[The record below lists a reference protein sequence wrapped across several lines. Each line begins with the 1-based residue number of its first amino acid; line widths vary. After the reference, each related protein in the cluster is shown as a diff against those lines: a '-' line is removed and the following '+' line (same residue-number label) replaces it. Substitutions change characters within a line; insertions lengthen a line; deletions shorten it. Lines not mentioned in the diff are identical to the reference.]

1 MKGIAITA
9 WLGLVVLLGAVLP
22 TPVDAIPAFAR
33 KYRTSCMTCHV
44 AYPKLNM
51 YGEVFRLNGY
61 QVPEVEDELKQDDD
75 ISLGADSWKRVW
87 PNGVW
92 PGTIPGTPP
101 LAVRG
106 TTDFQ
111 YDDTAAISREF
122 KPPSVTL
129 FLSGSL
135 QEDISAYMGFHL
147 FEGGEI
153 GSLGRMFIQ
162 FSSLLSNW
170 QLPTYALNIRFGQF
184 IPDAVPFANHRG
196 LTLTPYATNT
206 YYPALGSTLS
216 AGHAH
221 GGGGSGFLLESLQV
235 GVEARG
241 VIKHRVRYVIGM
253 VNGSGAGPE
262 SNSAKDGYV
271 RLAYKLGGI
280 GFDGSGGNAEL
291 NNISGYVDNA
301 ITIGGFGYLGALDNP
316 AAFGPEDLKV
326 RRAGVDVNLTYG
338 GLNLFGVYTFGRDQ
352 SLGTS
357 EVHDLAFASWF
368 AEADYNVY
376 PWLIGVVRYET
387 ADADGIKSVK
397 RIVPNITILPRPN
410 IKALIE
416 TTIDPDDIGLGMVMA
431 RLDFAF

>member
-1 MKGIAITA
+1 MKGTIISA
-9 WLGLVVLLGAVLP
+9 WLGLVLLLGAILP
-22 TPVDAIPAFAR
+22 APVDAIPAFAR
-33 KYRTSCMTCHV
+33 KYKTSCMTCHV
-44 AYPKLNM
+44 AYPKLNAF
-51 YGEVFRLNGY
+51 GEAYRLNGY
-61 QVPEVEDELKQDDD
+61 QIPESEDELKRDEDV
-75 ISLGADSWKRVW
+75 SLGSDGWKRVW

-92 PGTIPGTPP
+92 PGAIPGTPP

-106 TTDFQ
+106 VTEFQ
-111 YDDTAAISREF
+111 YDDAAEVDREF

-135 QEDISAYMGFHL
+135 HDDISAYMGFHL
-147 FEGGEI
+147 FEEGEI

-196 LTLTPYATNT
+196 LTLTSYATNT

-221 GGGGSGFLLESLQV
+221 GGGGAGFVLETQQL
-235 GVEARG
+235 GIEARG
-241 VIKHRVRYVIGM
+241 VIRHRVRYAVGW
-253 VNGSGAGPE
+253 VNGTGPGAE
-262 SNSAKDGYV
+262 ANSAKDGYV

-291 NNISGYVDNA
+291 NNISGFVDNA
-301 ITIGGFGYLGALDNP
+301 ITIGGFGYLGALDNQ

-326 RRAGVDVNLTYG
+326 RRAGFDVNLTYG

-352 SLGTS
+352 SLGTN
-357 EVHDLAFASWF
+357 EAHDVDFASWF
-368 AEADYNVY
+368 AEADYNLY

-387 ADADGIKSVK
+387 ADAGGIESVK
-397 RIVPNITILPRPN
+397 RIVPNLTILPRPN

-416 TTIDPDDIGLGMVMA
+416 TTIDPDDVGLGMVMA